1 MSDRRVLEHF
11 MLDARCMDNKNV
23 YDMTLLDFTVNTQT
37 RPPARLHCVVSVNT
51 TVCSAASAAV
61 CA

>member
-1 MSDRRVLEHF
+1 
-11 MLDARCMDNKNV
+11 
-23 YDMTLLDFTVNTQT
+23 MTLLDFTVNTQT